1 MKTINIIL
9 IIISIL
15 ILVGIGIGIYV
26 IMTSKSEERK
36 KGRKCLLEGE
46 DIFNN
51 RISTKDGRVISE
63 QPKDLYCNKCDDY
76 YYKDKGGCVK
86 LEFNKDENILQG
98 DTGVCTVGLGA
109 FRACPF

>member
-9 IIISIL
+9 IIILIL
-15 ILVGIGIGIYV
+15 ILVGIGVGIYV
-26 IMTSKSEERK
+26 IMTSRTEERK

-46 DIFNN
+46 DLFNKRIFKKSG
-51 RISTKDGRVISE
+51 RMISD
-63 QPKDLYCNKCDDY
+63 QPKDLYCNKCGDY

-86 LEFNKDENILQG
+86 LEFDKDENIPQG

-109 FRACPF
+109 FHACPF